1 MRKVYVIITG
11 IFLTLLFT
19 ACKQFT
25 ADMEDYLSYWAAE
38 VSPMDNSIDKPHP
51 KNAEGVRC
59 VSSGNPVTVTIKLRN
74 PKNLTLWTPTVSSD
88 AGKVINFPGQSTQPT
103 YGTDYTLQQTA
114 NDKLEL
120 TYKPAFLQ
128 RCEWSESSIGADI
141 TLISTDGRQ
150 FNTTASIKLEANTPP
165 PKPTAVL
172 AQTNSASPTYVLCLQ
187 VPDMG
192 VSVTGGLLHKDIAQI
207 EINGTSY
214 PLTVS
219 GGDFVKPSDAHF
231 ITAVT
236 QLVGYPAPPAGAW
249 VLYYDTGLSVGN
261 AYQAYT
267 VKLKDNKGL
276 VSAVLETGT
285 ARPQPPAETVT
296 IARGQQGAGSGSGT
310 SAGSPI
316 IINGETS
323 APEAQITIQNIAGT
337 TVHCT
342 VQEVVGGSA
351 TGAVS
356 PYDGNPVNVPLGLGT
371 ANEKIYEVK
380 YHTDGEGYT
389 QTSTTTKYYKVLK
402 CHSVTFDANGGTF
415 TDGSTTSASRT
426 VLVPHNT
433 AAAAPSGTDVPA
445 RAGYTLGS
453 SWYTEAGCTTQ
464 WNFTTPI
471 TSNITLYAKWT
482 ANSGTSYRVEYYKED
497 LTENQYT
504 SAPQIDTPTGT
515 TGAATVATP
524 KNYPGFEF
532 DRQDPVSATIAGDN
546 STVVKV
552 YYKRK
557 SINVTFNL
565 NGGTISGSMSN
576 VIRTGRFGT
585 TLTPPNPV
593 KTGYTFSSWGPNV
606 GSPPLSMP
614 PKFPANDAAYTAQ
627 WTAKTDTPYRVEH
640 YKEDLTENQYTSA
653 PQIENPT
660 GTTGT
665 NISVTQKT
673 YTGFQYASQDPA
685 SATIGADGN
694 TVVKVYYK
702 RKTVNVTFNPDGGTI
717 SGGASNLTVS
727 GRFGTALTA
736 PADPVKTGYTF
747 SSWSPA
753 AGSPALSMSPK
764 FPANDAA
771 YTAQWTA
778 NTYTVRFNGNG
789 NTGGTAMSDRTFTY
803 DAAGNLPLNTFTK
816 TGYTFGGWARSSDI
830 TTVVRT
836 DGAAANNLAE
846 SGTVDLYAVWY
857 KNPRVTFK
865 VEGGTGGSLKGTYGS
880 STEIA
885 GGTTEKSFTVTYGG
899 SINFETTPTYAWEV
913 EHWTG
918 LTASPANAATVTFS
932 DITQDTT
939 VKVKFKKTTTV
950 KSTDP
955 QPWKLLKEVI
965 KIADNNAVITI
976 NGEIEATSGDNAGEL
991 KTYLP
996 SSGRLTIQGGTT
1008 DAALNAKSQNRIFKI
1023 DNDNTLNLKNLT
1035 LKNGKAS
1042 GSGENANGGALY
1054 IGPNVPTIN
1063 LTQVTLT
1070 DNTASGNGGAIY
1082 IDNARVNLTKVTLTN
1097 NTANGDGGAIYN
1109 TRCELKIKGSTIENN
1124 TAANY
1129 GGSIYTKHATI
1140 TIIDNE
1146 GTQKTAIK
1154 LNKAKYGAGLCYI
1167 NCANNEIKGNTEITE
1182 NGNNTVTEEGGAIYM
1197 SSTVAS
1203 AVRVS
1208 ILGNTKITNCKAKKG
1223 GAVYMSGDISFF
1235 IRGNTEIKNCTANAG
1250 GGAYVHSIGTSGW
1263 GFNIERAA
1271 KFTVSTGGDANK
1283 IGKNDVYLNSGC
1295 MISASS
1301 LTTGNGQAARISIDS
1316 GAYSTGTKVLDG
1328 GAANNHKKFIVTP
1341 QTGSGSNWY
1350 VDSDGK
1356 LTQTEPW

>member
-1 MRKVYVIITG
+1 
-11 IFLTLLFT
+11 
-19 ACKQFT
+19 
-25 ADMEDYLSYWAAE
+25 
-38 VSPMDNSIDKPHP
+38 MD
-51 KNAEGVRC
+51 KN
-59 VSSGNPVTVTIKLRN
+59 
-74 PKNLTLWTPTVSSD
+74 
-88 AGKVINFPGQSTQPT
+88 
-103 YGTDYTLQQTA
+103 
-114 NDKLEL
+114 
-120 TYKPAFLQ
+120 
-128 RCEWSESSIGADI
+128 
-141 TLISTDGRQ
+141 
-150 FNTTASIKLEANTPP
+150 
-165 PKPTAVL
+165 
-172 AQTNSASPTYVLCLQ
+172 
-187 VPDMG
+187 VP
-192 VSVTGGLLHKDIAQI
+192 GGLLHKDIAQI
-207 EINGTSY
+207 EVNGTSY

-219 GGDFVKPSDAHF
+219 GGNFVKPDNVHF
-231 ITAVT
+231 ITAAM
-236 QLVGYPAPPAGAW
+236 QLTGYDVPPTGAW
-249 VLYYDTGLSVGN
+249 VLYYDTGIVVGSP
-261 AYQAYT
+261 YQPYA
-267 VKLKDNKGL
+267 VKLKDEKGL
-276 VSAVLETGT
+276 VSETLNTGT
-285 ARPQPPAETVT
+285 ARPPLSAETVT
-296 IARGQQGAGSGSGT
+296 IARGQQGAGSGTGDT
-310 SAGSPI
+310 QGAPI

-323 APEAQITIQNIAGT
+323 APEAQIKIEHITSGT

-342 VQEVVGGSA
+342 VQEVVSGSA

-371 ANEKIYEVK
+371 ANEKLYEVK

-415 TDGSTTSASRT
+415 TVGSTTSTSRT

-433 AAAAPSGTDVPA
+433 QAAAPSGTDVPA
-445 RAGYTLGS
+445 RAGYTLGD
-453 SWYTEAGCTTQ
+453 WYTEAACTTQ
-464 WNFTTPI
+464 WNFATTPI
-471 TSNITLYAKWT
+471 TEDKQLYAKWT
-482 ANSGTSYRVEYYKED
+482 ANTYTVRFHKNDGSGTTANQNFTYGTSNN
-497 LTENQYT
+497 LTAN
-504 SAPQIDTPTGT
+504 
-515 TGAATVATP
+515 
-524 KNYPGFEF
+524 
-532 DRQDPVSATIAGDN
+532 
-546 STVVKV
+546 
-552 YYKRK
+552 
-557 SINVTFNL
+557 TF
-565 NGGTISGSMSN
+565 TRI
-576 VIRTGRFGT
+576 
-585 TLTPPNPV
+585 
-593 KTGYTFSSWGPNV
+593 GYTFDGWAENSD
-606 GSPPLSMP
+606 GS
-614 PKFPANDAAYTAQ
+614 
-627 WTAKTDTPYRVEH
+627 
-640 YKEDLTENQYTSA
+640 
-653 PQIENPT
+653 
-660 GTTGT
+660 GT
-665 NISVTQKT
+665 
-673 YTGFQYASQDPA
+673 QYA
-685 SATIGADGN
+685 DGQSVN
-694 TVVKVYYK
+694 NLTTVQ
-702 RKTVNVTFNPDGGTI
+702 GGT
-717 SGGASNLTVS
+717 VS
-727 GRFGTALTA
+727 LYA
-736 PADPVKTGYTF
+736 K
-747 SSWSPA
+747 
-753 AGSPALSMSPK
+753 
-764 FPANDAA
+764 
-771 YTAQWTA
+771 WTA

-789 NTGGTAMSDRTFTY
+789 NTGGAAMSDRTFTY

-816 TGYTFGGWARSSDI
+816 IGYIFGGWATSSGT

-857 KNPRVTFK
+857 KNPTVTFK
-865 VEGGTGGSLKGTYGS
+865 VEGGTGGSLKGTYGGIPK
-880 STEIA
+880 TA
-885 GGTTEKSFTVTYGG
+885 GGTTEQSFTVTYGG

-932 DITQDTT
+932 DITQDTI

-1208 ILGNTKITNCKAKKG
+1208 ISGNTKITNCKAKKG

-1250 GGAYVHSIGTSGW
+1250 GGAYVHSIKTSGW
-1263 GFNIERAA
+1263 GFNIEQAA

-1295 MISASS
+1295 MISANS

-1316 GAYSTGTKVLDG
+1316 GAYSTGTKVLDRG
-1328 GAANNHKKFIVTP
+1328 VDAHKKFIVTP

-1350 VDSDGK
+1350 VGSDGK
-1356 LTQTEPW
+1356 LTPTKPW